1 MARKPIPERVKKAL
15 LEEARRRG
23 LVVTEN
29 RYREFAPHHPTPKQ
43 REFAEATE
51 RFVLYGGGAG
61 GGKSDGALNWI
72 GELVGMYPIKVL
84 ILRKHESDLTK
95 PGALQ
100 FKAKSEF
107 WGGTRAKSSNN
118 GMLWTFPSGA
128 AVQFGGCKSEQD
140 LQKYL
145 GGEYQIIL
153 IDESTQWPYEWIDA
167 LTDRLRGPK
176 DCGINPCLRL
186 LSNPGGRSH
195 DEHRERYVNAPPG
208 GHYRYI
214 HTTFRDNP
222 HIDQDDYLETLE
234 LKIDPVRR
242 AQMIDGDWSA
252 IAAGMFCQR
261 DQFKIVP
268 ATQVPLMRHHAR
280 GWDIGL
286 SGTGDHTVGVLMV
299 KCSGN
304 YFVLDVYRHKAN
316 VPVVK
321 EHMIAKM
328 RTDPRGT
335 VHCIDKQT
343 YSLPV
348 VQDLEHN
355 DIIDRTP
362 WDDIVQW
369 ERSSRF
375 THWEDSERKVIKPIL
390 TEVPCRGSKLERAS
404 LVFEAINEG
413 RLYLVEA
420 PWNEAFI
427 NEFVNFTNDE
437 DDTDDQIDSAGNASR
452 ALMLLP
458 EREVMAT
465 LPPVPGSRED
475 QLRRQRAKQRAS

>member
-1 MARKPIPERVKKAL
+1 MATKTPIPERVKKAL
-15 LEEARRRG
+15 IEEARRRG
-23 LVVTEN
+23 LVVTEK
-29 RYREFAPHHPTPKQ
+29 RYREFAPHQPTPKQ
-43 REFAEATE
+43 KEFAEATE

-72 GELVGMYPIKVL
+72 GELVEKHPISVL
-84 ILRKHESDLTK
+84 ILRKHEKDLTK
-95 PGALQ
+95 PGSLQ
-100 FKAKSEF
+100 FKAKYEF
-107 WGGTRAKSSNN
+107 WGGTRAKSTNN

-128 AVQFGGCKSEQD
+128 SVQFGGCKSEHD
-140 LQKYL
+140 LDKYL

-153 IDESTQWPYEWIDA
+153 IDESVQWPYEWIDA

-176 DCGINPCLRL
+176 NGAVRPCLRL
-186 LSNPGGRSH
+186 LSNPGGKSH
-195 DEHRERYVNAPPG
+195 NEHRQKFVDAEPG
-208 GHYRYI
+208 GEYRYI
-214 HTTFRDNP
+214 HTTYRDNP
-222 HIDQDDYLETLE
+222 YLDQEEYRQMLE

-252 IAAGMFCQR
+252 ITAGKYCQR

-286 SGTGDHTVGVLMV
+286 SGTGDYTVGVLMV
-299 KCSGN
+299 KNGGN

-335 VHCIDKQT
+335 VHSIDKQT

-355 DIIDRTP
+355 GIIDRTP
-362 WDDIVQW
+362 WNDIVQW

-375 THWEDSERKVIKPIL
+375 TNWEDRESRTIKPVL
-390 TEVPCRGSKLERAS
+390 TEVPCTGSKLERAS
-404 LVFEAINEG
+404 IVFEAINEG

-427 NEFVNFTNDE
+427 DEFVNFTNDE
-437 DDTDDQIDSAGNASR
+437 DDTDDQIDGAGNASR
-452 ALMLLP
+452 VLMLLP
-458 EREVMAT
+458 EREVMAN

-475 QLRRQRAKQRAS
+475 ALARAKARSR